1 MILAALGVA
10 CGPGSGTTNDDGG
23 GSSTTAVA
31 TTTAGETT
39 MSEPNTAGSVGAT
52 GTGSS
57 TGEPT
62 TTNTTTTTTMDPT
75 TMTSESGEV
84 SSGAPPICLLDCAD
98 PVDIL
103 QTDGETPSGLVRCA
117 DGLIHRAQAVTCVT
131 PMAATNCLEPFD
143 GSECTSDAD
152 CVEHGF
158 GTCMESILCGFTA
171 GPCGCVYGCESD
183 ADCDAGQV
191 CLCAAEGVSARSR
204 CVAAGCTTDDDCGG
218 AACTASTDSID
229 APAVAQFAC
238 HGADD
243 ACCSDAAC
251 EPGAECRFGVSTPG
265 EWACDFGAD
274 CGRPLR
280 IDGRSEM
287 AEETARGDWRA
298 AIDLLQV
305 PEADVCEALARHW
318 SWVGR
323 AEHASVG
330 SFARFIL
337 QLLAVG
343 APASLVSDAQRAL
356 ADEVEHARVCFALAG
371 AYAGREVG
379 PGPLPAACG
388 ALAVD
393 VAEVVRA
400 VIEEACVGETLAAL
414 EVAEAAAR
422 AEDPAVREL
431 LRKIA
436 DDEARHAALGWR
448 FVGWALAQHPGL
460 RGRAGA
466 WFAAA
471 TRAAEARA
479 GEWAGDVTLR
489 RFGVVDPGL
498 RAALVRGGLAA
509 VVGPCAEA
517 LVAAA

>member
-1 MILAALGVA
+1 VILAALGFA
-10 CGPGSGTTNDDGG
+10 CGPGKGTTDDDGG
-23 GSSTTAVA
+23 SSGG
-31 TTTAGETT
+31 TTTAGTASTGAGTT
-39 MSEPNTAGSVGAT
+39 SEPTTGGSVGAT
-52 GTGSS
+52 STDSS
-57 TGEPT
+57 TGAPT
-62 TTNTTTTTTMDPT
+62 TGLMTTGA
-75 TMTSESGEV
+75 TMTSEGGEV
-84 SSGAPPICLLDCAD
+84 SSGEPALCLLDCVD

-103 QTDGETPSGLVRCA
+103 QVDGKTPSGLVRCA
-117 DGLIHRAQAVTCVT
+117 DGLIHRTAAVTCVA
-131 PMAATNCLEPFD
+131 PKEQTNCIEPID
-143 GSECTSDAD
+143 GSLCTSDAD
-152 CVEHGF
+152 CVEHPF
-158 GTCMESILCGFTA
+158 GTCREEVPCGFTA
-171 GPCGCVYGCESD
+171 GFCGCAYGCESD

-191 CLCAAEGVSARSR
+191 CLCAADGVSARSR
-204 CVAAGCTTDDDCGG
+204 CVAAGCTTDADCGG
-218 AACTASTDSID
+218 SACTASTDPFD
-229 APAVAQFAC
+229 APTVAQFAC

-251 EPGAECRFGVSTPG
+251 DVGGECRFGVLTPG
-265 EWACDFGAD
+265 EWACDFGGD

-280 IDGRSEM
+280 IDGHSEM

-298 AIDLLQV
+298 AIGVLQV
-305 PEADVCEALARHW
+305 PEAGVCEALARHW
-318 SWVGR
+318 SWIAR

-356 ADEVEHARVCFALAG
+356 ADEVEHARVCFALAS

-393 VAEVVRA
+393 MAEVVRA

-422 AEDPAVREL
+422 AEDPAVRGL
-431 LRKIA
+431 LRRIA

-448 FVGWALAQHPGL
+448 FVDWTLGQDAALRA
-460 RGRAGA
+460 RAGA

-471 TRAAEARA
+471 ARAAEARA
-479 GEWAGDVTLR
+479 GEWAGDVALR

-509 VVGPCAEA
+509 VVQPCAEA